1 MTVFTAQLG
10 RESQVGYPRI
20 RSLGRGF
27 SPFSFLS
34 FLL

>member
-1 MTVFTAQLG
+1 MTIFAVQLG

-27 SPFSFLS
+27 STFSFIS
-34 FLL
+34 FHL